1 MSNTSLLGSYGA
13 QDSSSLMFRNVLI
26 NGNFDVWQRGV
37 SATNTG
43 DSGGSYVS
51 ADRWKFLTH
60 TSNVGWVDGTLTQTT
75 DTPSA
80 DIKYGVKVVSTSAAL
95 DDVVVFQTVEAINAQ
110 SLVGKSATLSFWYK
124 KGAGLAAAKTFKYA
138 VRYLNTADVGTN
150 QPLNMGLTTLIQ
162 EATISSGSMSSA
174 WAKIT
179 MTIPVMPSQAANG
192 VVVEFRLDDDNFG
205 SGDLLFLAQVQLEAG
220 PTATPFE
227 RRPIGTELALCQR
240 YYWRVENKGAG
251 TDVLL
256 GLGMGLGPN
265 TALFAMH
272 LPVTMRVA
280 PSISGSCVV
289 ANASASI
296 INPSTAFSQALSQTG
311 IASTN
316 ITCTN
321 PSLSANTVYR
331 VLLNSSTAFFAANAE
346 L

>member
-26 NGNFDVWQRGV
+26 NGNFDVWQRGTTG
-37 SATNTG
+37 TNTG
-43 DSGGSYVS
+43 TFLGSYVS

-60 TSNVGWVDGTLTQTT
+60 TSSVGWVDGTLTQTT

-80 DIKYGVKVVSTSAAL
+80 DIKYGVKVVSTSASL

-150 QPLNMGLTTLIQ
+150 APLSMDLTTLIQ
-162 EATISSGSMSSA
+162 EATISSSSMSSA

-227 RRPIGTELALCQR
+227 RRPYSVELGMCQR
-240 YYWRVENKGAG
+240 YFEV
-251 TDVLL
+251 VPL
-256 GLGMGLGPN
+256 
-265 TALFAMH
+265 
-272 LPVTMRVA
+272 LPVYGDTW
-280 PSISGSCVV
+280 
-289 ANASASI
+289 
-296 INPSTAFSQALSQTG
+296 
-311 IASTN
+311 
-316 ITCTN
+316 
-321 PSLSANTVYR
+321 SLSAFMVQYRYSVVKRDTPSLGWANLAYYNSGAVPTAYGATVGT
-331 VLLNSSTAFFAANAE
+331 VQASSSGFSIYPTGLSGSKGWALGTAYASAE

>member
-13 QDSSSLMFRNVLI
+13 QDSSSLMFRNVLV
-26 NGNFDVWQRGV
+26 NGCFRVWQRGTTG
-37 SATNTG
+37 TNTG
-43 DSGGSYVS
+43 DSIGSYVS

-60 TSNVGWVDGTLTQTT
+60 TSTVGWVDGTLTQTT

-80 DIKYGVKVVSTSAAL
+80 DIKYGVKVVSTSASL
-95 DDVVVFQTVEAINAQ
+95 DDVVVFQTIEAINAQ

-150 QPLNMGLTTLIQ
+150 APLSMNLTTLIQ
-162 EATISSGSMSSA
+162 EATISSSSMSSA

-192 VVVEFRLDDDNFG
+192 VVVEFCLDDDNFG

-227 RRPIGTELALCQR
+227 RRPYSVELGMCRR
-240 YYWRVENKGAG
+240 YYEKIPYGAHFVTARSNG
-251 TDVLL
+251 GNPTIAVSLPQVLDKR
-256 GLGMGLGPN
+256 
-265 TALFAMH
+265 T
-272 LPVTMRVA
+272 TA
-280 PSISGSCVV
+280 PSIQV
-289 ANASASI
+289 
-296 INPSTAFSQALSQTG
+296 TG
-311 IASTN
+311 GLVDL
-316 ITCTN
+316 
-321 PSLSANTVYR
+321 PD
-331 VLLNSSTAFFAANAE
+331 SSTRTISAQTQVYGDGYVVLNISSVITGNIPVSCYLNTIQINAE